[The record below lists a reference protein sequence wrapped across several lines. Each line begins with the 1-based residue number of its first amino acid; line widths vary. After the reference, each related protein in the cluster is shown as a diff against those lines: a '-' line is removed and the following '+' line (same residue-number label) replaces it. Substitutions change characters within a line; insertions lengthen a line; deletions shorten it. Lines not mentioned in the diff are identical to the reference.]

1 MSHRVNKEA
10 EFAYGAGQ
18 VNLTRTVNP
27 GLVYDMDDFAYI
39 QFICHEGYDVDPLY
53 QCTDPNGN
61 PVFEPLQLP
70 SVYPQ

>member
-1 MSHRVNKEA
+1 MCMYFDVKAKPMSHRVNKEA

-53 QCTDPNGN
+53 QC
-61 PVFEPLQLP
+61 
-70 SVYPQ
+70 